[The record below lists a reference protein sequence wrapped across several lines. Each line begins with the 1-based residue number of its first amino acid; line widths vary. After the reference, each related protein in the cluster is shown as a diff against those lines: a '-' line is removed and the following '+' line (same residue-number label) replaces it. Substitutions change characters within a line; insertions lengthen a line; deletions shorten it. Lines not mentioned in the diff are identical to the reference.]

1 MNHSSPVVPATSSVP
16 VQSTADADTQL
27 ASLRQSV
34 LACAEPM
41 IALSTEHLHPDN
53 RQRLIDGAL
62 SVVTYP
68 NEYGGFVHV
77 GPEDEGKGPPG
88 RRGDAGGRGPSSLAV
103 GLELMNV
110 HGLRP
115 GCQGPSRSIWSGWS

>member
-1 MNHSSPVVPATSSVP
+1 
-16 VQSTADADTQL
+16 
-27 ASLRQSV
+27 
-34 LACAEPM
+34 M

-77 GPEDEGKGPPG
+77 GPASENAPSEPELATLFEVVRSVGIVWIKFDRDAPVVDGLSTFEDPPW
-88 RRGDAGGRGPSSLAV
+88 V
-103 GLELMNV
+103 
-110 HGLRP
+110 
-115 GCQGPSRSIWSGWS
+115 

>member
-1 MNHSSPVVPATSSVP
+1 MNHSSPVVSATSSVP

-77 GPEDEGKGPPG
+77 GPASENTPSEPELAPLFEVVRSVGIGWIKFDRDAPVVDGFTTFEDPP
-88 RRGDAGGRGPSSLAV
+88 
-103 GLELMNV
+103 
-110 HGLRP
+110 
-115 GCQGPSRSIWSGWS
+115 